1 MGAINFIET
10 GEGRSAREV
19 YDRLVAEAIR
29 YHGNDDYN
37 GTISTCELGRK
48 RLSFDIFKKSNE
60 EKALKFIEDDD
71 YGKKWIADYIDLGV
85 IRYEVYTFKKKN
97 TGNKP
102 KYKMMYTV
110 NQLSGFEFKTIKA
123 FETKKEADD
132 YAVSLAIKYPNANFV
147 VEKEYVLTK
156 GNSITTE
163 IIREVKTYKKKP
175 KLEPMPNRV
184 IVPIHKFMFYG
195 WASI

>member
-19 YDRLVAEAIR
+19 YDRLVAEAIH
-29 YHGNDDYN
+29 YHGNDAYN

-60 EKALKFIEDDD
+60 KKALKFIEDND
-71 YGKKWIADYIDLGV
+71 YGEKWITDYIDLGV

-97 TGNKP
+97 TRNKP

-132 YAVSLAIKYPNANFV
+132 YAVSLAIKYPNADFV
-147 VEKEYVLTK
+147 VEKEYVLTE

-163 IIREVKTYKKKP
+163 IIREVKTYKTKP
-175 KLEPMPNRV
+175 KLKPMPNRI
-184 IVPIHKFMFYG
+184 IVPIHKYMFYG
-195 WASI
+195 WASY